1 MGLFDRF
8 RPDRHP
14 QEDDV
19 RGETAAVPLASPAA
33 QQPIDRFQ
41 APARP
46 MVDPRNVVSPLT
58 RERVQRICDE
68 QKWNYEVDGDGD
80 VAGSWNGEPFY
91 FIVAGD
97 HDEILQVSSR
107 LNRPIEEFEVETA
120 RQFVDDWHR
129 DKIWPKLALGQDSEG
144 VIRLHATFA
153 VDYEYGVAD
162 SQILQQLLC
171 AIGTVGNAYDA
182 LRDTLETA

>member
-8 RPDRHP
+8 RPDHRA
-14 QEDDV
+14 QDDGV
-19 RGETAAVPLASPAA
+19 RDEAVNVPLAAPA
-33 QQPIDRFQ
+33 QQPIDSFQ

-46 MVDPRNVVSPLT
+46 IADPRNVVAPLT
-58 RERVQRICDE
+58 RERVRRVCDD
-68 QKWNYEVDGDGD
+68 QQWKYEVDEDGD

-91 FIVAGD
+91 FIIAGD

-107 LNRPIEEFEVETA
+107 LTRPIEEFEVDTA

-144 VIRLHATFA
+144 TIRLHATFA

-182 LRDTLETA
+182 LKDTLETA